1 MRALIV
7 VPTYNEIENLES
19 LVRAILARTP
29 DSVSVLVVDDG
40 SPDGTGQLAD
50 ALATQNSRLHVL
62 HRAKKMGLG
71 TAYVN
76 GFRWGLERKE
86 PGGGRTFDAIIEMDA
101 DFSHDPK
108 YLPRMLELLGSHDV
122 AIGSRYVDGGG
133 TVNWG
138 LGRKILSRGGSLYSR
153 LILGAGIRDFT
164 GGFNGWRREVLETVD
179 LESLKSDG
187 YSFQIELKYRAFR
200 KGFDI
205 VEFPIVF
212 EDRKV
217 GKSKMNRRIVIEALG
232 RVWGFR
238 WSVKPQTGG
247 TEVAGGTGVKPEAG
261 AGKNEPRPLSKV

>member
-1 MRALIV
+1 MRTLIV
-7 VPTYNEIENLES
+7 VPTYNEIENLKS
-19 LVRAILARTP
+19 LTEAVMAVVPPEVDLLI
-29 DSVSVLVVDDG
+29 VDDG

-50 ALATQNSRLHVL
+50 AISQQNPRIQVL
-62 HRAKKMGLG
+62 HRPRKMGLG

-76 GFRWGLERKE
+76 GFRWGMEK
-86 PGGGRTFDAIIEMDA
+86 GYDAFIEMDA

-108 YLPRMLELLGSHDV
+108 YLPRMLELLGTHDV
-122 AIGSRYVDGGG
+122 VIGSRYVAGGG

-164 GGFNGWRREVLETVD
+164 GGFNGWHRKVLQAVD
-179 LESLKSDG
+179 LGTLRSDG
-187 YSFQIELKYRAFR
+187 YSFQIELKYRAYLRKFR
-200 KGFDI
+200 I
-205 VEFPIVF
+205 TEFPIVF

-238 WSVKPQTGG
+238 LRRGSLT
-247 TEVAGGTGVKPEAG
+247 
-261 AGKNEPRPLSKV
+261 